1 MKAHILIVEDEAIL
15 YEKLRKKLVKENY
28 SVADYT
34 PSVEDAIAEIN
45 RQRPDIVLLDINL
58 QGDYTGLDLG
68 KMLFEDYKIP
78 FIYVTERADNQ
89 TFYEGLHTNHEDFIV
104 KENNKLNI
112 ENILRKIQTVL
123 HRHKTKPNPP
133 IKEGLL
139 VYTDYIYKLKE
150 LGHQDVSQ
158 VPLKFEDVA
167 VITRNTD
174 EIDEE
179 LTQKAGK
186 PVYKKV
192 DTNYAQVVTWDNERY
207 YIRGNLSSIL
217 KTLPY
222 YFVRISDHSIVN
234 IKDEILTGR
243 INGKRLKIRD
253 KVYQISER
261 YKTELEKRLEALYQM
276 YK

>member
-15 YEKLRKKLVKENY
+15 YEKLRKKLVRENY

-34 PSVEDAIAEIN
+34 PSVEDAIAGIN
-45 RQRPDIVLLDINL
+45 SKRPDIVLLDINL
-58 QGDYTGLDLG
+58 QGKYSGLDLG

-78 FIYVTERADNQ
+78 FIYVTERGDNQ
-89 TFYEGLHTNHEDFIV
+89 TFYEGLQTNHEDFVV

-112 ENILRKIQTVL
+112 EDIIRKIQTVL
-123 HRHKTKPNPP
+123 NRYKNKSGSP
-133 IKEGLL
+133 IKDALF
-139 VYTDYIYKLKE
+139 VYTDYIYNLKE
-150 LGHQDVSQ
+150 LSNQEVSQ
-158 VPLKFEDVA
+158 VPLRFEDVA

-174 EIDEE
+174 EKDEV
-179 LTQKAGK
+179 LSKKNGK

-234 IKDEILTGR
+234 IKDEVLSGR

-253 KVYQISER
+253 KIYQISER
-261 YKTELEKRLEALYQM
+261 YKAEFEKRLEVIYQT